1 MKCTNMMRVQI
12 RGENVS
18 FTL

>member
-1 MKCTNMMRVQI
+1 MKCAKMMRVQI
-12 RGENVS
+12 QGENAS

>member
-1 MKCTNMMRVQI
+1 MKCTKMMRVQI
-12 RGENVS
+12 QGDNVS

>member
-1 MKCTNMMRVQI
+1 MKCTKMMRVQI
-12 RGENVS
+12 QGESVS